1 MQAEYYVKVVGGID
15 VDTNLLTLKNLF
27 MGLDGGTII
36 TLQPWLQ
43 RKLQKKDSFMNDL
56 KRNT

>member
-36 TLQPWLQ
+36 KLQPWLQ
-43 RKLQKKDSFMNDL
+43 RKLQ
-56 KRNT
+56 